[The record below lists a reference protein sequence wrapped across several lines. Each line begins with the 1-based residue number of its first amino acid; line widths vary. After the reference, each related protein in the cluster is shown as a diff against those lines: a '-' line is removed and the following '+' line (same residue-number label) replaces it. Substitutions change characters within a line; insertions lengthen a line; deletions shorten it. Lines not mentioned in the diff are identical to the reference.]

1 MRCLITGGAGFIGS
15 VLVPSLLNE
24 GFAVTVVDN
33 FMYGNSLSLAACCT
47 HSKFDVIR
55 GDARDPRVIG
65 PLLAKHDVIIP
76 LAAIVGAPACDNDV
90 CATGTTNVVAIE
102 NMVSKLSADQ
112 WIIAPIT
119 NSGYGIGSQDE
130 CTEESP
136 LNPVSLYGKS
146 KVEAEKAVLSH
157 KNGIS
162 LRLAT
167 VFGMSPR
174 MRRDLLVN
182 DFVWRAVT
190 DRAVT
195 LFEAHFRRNYVHVRD
210 VARAFLHV
218 FSCFAGEENKY
229 LAVLPPVGLPLAS
242 GAYNI
247 GLSDANLSKLQLCEK
262 IKEHVPG
269 FVFWEAPVG
278 EDADKRDYVVS
289 NKKIEATGF
298 RCEYSLDDGIRE
310 LAKGYRMMRREYSN
324 V

>member
-1 MRCLITGGAGFIGS
+1 VRILVTGGASYIGS
-15 VLVPSLLNE
+15 ILVPALLDE
-24 GFAVTVVDN
+24 GHTVTVVDN
-33 FMYGNSLSLAACCT
+33 FMYHNSLSLADCC
-47 HSKFDVIR
+47 SRPRFDVIR
-55 GDARDPRVIG
+55 GDARDSRVIG
-65 PLLAKHDVIIP
+65 PLISKHNVVIP
-76 LAAIVGAPACDNDV
+76 LAAIVGAPACDNDMS
-90 CATGTTNVVAIE
+90 ATLTTNAGAIE
-102 NMVSKLSADQ
+102 LIITKLSADQ
-112 WIIAPIT
+112 WIIAPIS

-210 VARAFLHV
+210 VARAFLYV
-218 FSCFAGEENKY
+218 IMDGVICANIKRDSRITNI
-229 LAVLPPVGLPLAS
+229 PVKP
-242 GAYNI
+242 GAYNV
-247 GLSDANLSKLQLCEK
+247 GLSDANLSKMQLCEK
-262 IKEHVPG
+262 IKEHIPG

-278 EDADKRDYVVS
+278 EDVDKRDYVVS

-298 RCEYSLDDGIRE
+298 RCQYSLDDGIRE
-310 LAKGYRMMRREYSN
+310 LIRGYRMMRREYSN